1 MKKKILWLCVIFVI
15 VLVGCLLWGNYRFN
29 PPLAY
34 TQYYIIETS
43 LNDPVI
49 KKAIDEACKIVDSST
64 TELGCYREGEK
75 EIYPLKK
82 FKRIKGMSL
91 FNCCLKSVLVINITS
106 KNKLGIYEGEV
117 TSEDWYWGKRKI
129 TALAGIGLCDYKDGK
144 ATPPMSYQQLVK
156 KIIIKIDDNAWK
168 YEPLVREFLREQK
181 RLNSIF
187 SFKNISKF
195 FLNLILKLANF
206 IIV

>member
-1 MKKKILWLCVIFVI
+1 MKKKILWLCVILVI

-34 TQYYIIETS
+34 TQYYIIESS

-64 TELGCYREGEK
+64 TELGYYCEGEK

-82 FKRIKGMSL
+82 FKRIKGINL
-91 FNCCLKSVLVINITS
+91 FNCCLKSVLVIKITS
-106 KNKLGIYEGEV
+106 KNKLGIYEGRV
-117 TSEDWYWGKRKI
+117 TSEDWHWGKRRT
-129 TALAGIGLCDYKDGK
+129 TALAGIELCYYKDGE
-144 ATPPMSYQQLVK
+144 TIPPISYQQLVK
-156 KIIIKIDDNAWK
+156 ILIKEIDGYAWK
-168 YEPLVREFLREQK
+168 YEPLIEEFRREQN

-187 SFKNISKF
+187 SFKNINKF
-195 FLNLILKLANF
+195 LLNLML
-206 IIV
+206 

>member
-15 VLVGCLLWGNYRFN
+15 VLVGCLLLGNYRFN

-34 TQYYIIETS
+34 TQYYIIESS

-64 TELGCYREGEK
+64 TELGYYCEGEK

-82 FKRIKGMSL
+82 FKRIKGINL
-91 FNCCLKSVLVINITS
+91 FNCCLKSVLVIKITS

-117 TSEDWYWGKRKI
+117 TSEDWHWGKRRT
-129 TALAGIGLCDYKDGK
+129 TALAGKLFKNYWGF
-144 ATPPMSYQQLVK
+144 
-156 KIIIKIDDNAWK
+156 IIW
-168 YEPLVREFLREQK
+168 
-181 RLNSIF
+181 LNSSSEIPTKSII
-187 SFKNISKF
+187 SFFVFPLESIVLIIS
-195 FLNLILKLANF
+195 FLPSSNHNSLKPSAIIL
-206 IIV
+206 